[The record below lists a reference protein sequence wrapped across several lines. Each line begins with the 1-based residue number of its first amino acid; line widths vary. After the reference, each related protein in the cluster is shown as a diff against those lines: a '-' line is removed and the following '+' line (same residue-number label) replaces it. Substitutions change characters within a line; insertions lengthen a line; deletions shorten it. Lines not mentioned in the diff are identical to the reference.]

1 MTNQH
6 SFSLIEDE
14 KGLQEFIGANKNVEW
29 IAFDTEFIGER
40 RYFTLLC
47 LIQIATENGN
57 YLIDSIK
64 IKDISPIL
72 DMIEN
77 PDILKITH
85 AGENDY
91 KVLNL
96 LYNIIPRN
104 VFDTQKGAGFIGYGY
119 PISYGKILFEELK
132 VRISKGYAV
141 ADWESRPIPSKLLD
155 YALKDVIYLR
165 ELYFKIQGK
174 IDAGGKGEWYKSEM
188 LTWEEA
194 DYYEISAYKEAM
206 GTDLFFNLNKTEKL
220 FHLRLLGWRLDEAH
234 RLDESKQQ
242 IISNKIVTQIV
253 KNIGKGKDSL
263 LQSRIIP
270 SKIIHKNWKKFNE
283 LQQKQISDLERDFII
298 NVPDKKLDTA
308 EEDFNIQILDFI
320 IKKRCIDF
328 EIASSMVLS
337 KADIKNFRKGVIT
350 ERSKNLES
358 GWKSKMLGEEIIQ
371 WIKYIGTIKMEMID
385 GKCVLSI
392 DG

>member
-1 MTNQH
+1 MANQP
-6 SFSLIEDE
+6 SFSLIENEED
-14 KGLQEFIGANKNVEW
+14 LQDFFDINKNVEW

-57 YLIDSIK
+57 YLIDAIK

-72 DMIEN
+72 EMIEDPN
-77 PDILKITH
+77 ILKITH

-96 LYNIIPRN
+96 IYGIIPHN
-104 VFDTQKGAGFIGYGY
+104 VFDTQKGAGFIGYNY
-119 PISYGKILFEELK
+119 PIAYNRILFEELK

-141 ADWESRPIPSKLLD
+141 ADWQSRPLSSKLLT
-155 YALKDVIYLR
+155 YALNDVIFLK
-165 ELYFKIQGK
+165 ELYHKINDKITKQGK
-174 IDAGGKGEWYKSEM
+174 SDWYKSEM
-188 LTWEEA
+188 LTWE
-194 DYYEISAYKEAM
+194 DPDFYVVSAYKEVM

-220 FHLRLLGWRLDEAH
+220 FHLRLLGWRLEEAE
-234 RLDESKQQ
+234 RRDESKQQ
-242 IISNKIVTQIV
+242 IISNKVVTQIV

-270 SKIIHKNWKKFNE
+270 SKIIHKNWQVFNQ
-283 LQQKQISDLERDFII
+283 LQQKKISDMERDFIKD
-298 NVPDKKLDTA
+298 VPEKKLDSA

-320 IKKRCIDF
+320 IKKRCIDY
-328 EIASSMVLS
+328 EISPALVLS
-337 KADIKNFRKGVIT
+337 KSDIKNFRKGVLT
-350 ERSKNLES
+350 ERSKNLETN
-358 GWKSKMLGEEIIQ
+358 WKSEMLGAEVIQ
-371 WIKYIGTIKMEMID
+371 WLKHVGMIKMEMID

-392 DG
+392 D